1 MKIGVEMNGLFV
13 TMLLFAGMAI
23 VLLSGIAEK
32 ITKVTYFVWGMSLLG
47 VTLSFVAGMA
57 ARLTSRQLAGQ
68 STAGSLLGFFHGWE
82 GNSMM
87 LGMVLAYLGILA
99 VRYGV
104 RYKKQILGM
113 YALESV
119 LLLVIVAAIGKPL
132 LYEEPIIGVGS
143 RSILASLAQLGFALG
158 IGAMTILSSLAVVA
172 KKRPIKIKRW
182 IRLSLLFDGSGLL
195 FVAMNWCISGKV
207 IGTQGEITGILSFSV
222 AWLFLCAMLH
232 GKNTYEE
239 EPCTMP
245 LSFVMIGIVSLGEV
259 WMGTFLFALLLAR
272 MILRI
277 KKWLETGQPLEE
289 WEPLVMIRHVT
300 YLYSYGMFAII
311 LLQQMI
317 TSTVWKVAGIVGTL
331 LYGVAAVGILIW
343 SQEALTKLQYVAV
356 ILWNSVFTLLIELGV
371 AGGDVFSLV
380 LVWISLFPITFFL
393 LQIRKLPKKPYLVV
407 QLFWALIL
415 LGAVTSF
422 GFSKEQQAICTV
434 SQSIITVKGEAL
446 DGERLRNEQP
456 VMVHKVA
463 GEYEVSTKQIQGV
476 PKGEVLVTVR
486 TRPLCTLICIG
497 GVGLIGCIIWKMLLR
512 V

>member
-23 VLLSGIAEK
+23 VLLTGIAEK
-32 ITKVTYFVWGMSLLG
+32 ITKVTYFVWGTSCLG
-47 VTLSFVAGMA
+47 ATLSLVVSMVE
-57 ARLTSRQLAGQ
+57 RLTSQELAGQ
-68 STAGSLLGFFHGWE
+68 SAARKLLGFFHGWE
-82 GNSMM
+82 GNIMM
-87 LGMVLAYLGILA
+87 LGVVLAYLGILV

-119 LLLVIVAAIGKPL
+119 LILLIIAIIGRPL
-132 LYEEPIIGVGS
+132 LYEEQMSGVGS
-143 RSILASLAQLGFALG
+143 RSILASLTQLGFSLG
-158 IGAMTILSSLAVVA
+158 IGAMTILSSLALVA
-172 KKRPIKIKRW
+172 KKRPIKTKRW
-182 IRLSLLFDGSGLL
+182 IRLSLLFDGLGLL
-195 FVAMNWCISGKV
+195 FVAMNWCISGEV
-207 IGTQGEITGILSFSV
+207 AGTQGEITCILSFLV

-232 GKNTYEE
+232 GKNTYEK

-245 LSFVMIGIVSLGEV
+245 LSFVMIGIVSVGEA
-259 WMGTFLFALLLAR
+259 WMGTFLFALLLTR
-272 MILRI
+272 MIMRM

-300 YLYSYGMFAII
+300 YLYAYSMFGII

-317 TSTVWKVAGIVGTL
+317 KSTVWKVAGIVGTL
-331 LYGVAAVGILIW
+331 LYAVAAVGILIW
-343 SQEALTKLQYVAV
+343 SQEAMTKLQYIAV

-371 AGGDVFSLV
+371 AGSDVFSLV

-393 LQIRKLPKKPYLVV
+393 LQIRTLRKKPYLVV

-422 GFSKEQQAICTV
+422 GFSKEQQVVCNV
-434 SQSIITVKGEAL
+434 SQSVVTIKGESL
-446 DGERLRNEQP
+446 DGRRLRNEQS
-456 VMVHKVA
+456 VMVHKMA
-463 GEYEVSTKQIQGV
+463 GEYEVSAKQIKGV
-476 PKGEVLVTVR
+476 PKGELLVTVR

-497 GVGLIGCIIWKMLLR
+497 GIGLIGCIIWKMLGR